1 MNKLISIIVIA
12 VVVIGGYTLFKDK
25 AVAPNPETAS
35 ENNPEGVA
43 VGEPNGVQVKEFAID
58 GNNFS
63 LTLAAITVNKGDT
76 VKITFTNR
84 FGMHDWKL
92 DEFNVGTKVLKAG
105 ESETVT
111 FVADKSG
118 TFEYYCSVGSHRQ
131 MGMVGKLIVN

>member
-1 MNKLISIIVIA
+1 M
-12 VVVIGGYTLFKDK
+12 VIGGYALFKDK
-25 AVAPNPETAS
+25 AVAPSSETVS
-35 ENNPEGVA
+35 ENNQEGVA
-43 VGEPNGVQVKEFAID
+43 VGESNGVQVKEFAID

-63 LTLAAITVNKGDT
+63 LTPAAITVNKGDT

-84 FGMHDWKL
+84 LGMHDWKL

>member
-1 MNKLISIIVIA
+1 MNKIISIIVIA
-12 VVVIGGYTLFKDK
+12 VVVIGGYALFKDK
-25 AVAPNPETAS
+25 AVAPNSETAS
-35 ENNPEGVA
+35 ENHQEGVA

-63 LTLAAITVNKGDT
+63 LTPAAITVNKGDT

-84 FGMHDWKL
+84 LGMHDWKL

-111 FVADKSG
+111 FVADKTG
-118 TFEYYCSVGSHRQ
+118 TFEYYCSIGTHRQ